1 MNDPLV
7 SVLVVNFNGAAH
19 LPGCLLA
26 LARQSLPRHRFEVV
40 VLDNASVD
48 GSAELVREH
57 PWMTLVRSPVNL
69 GFAEGN
75 NVAARYAH
83 GSRLVLLNNDTLP
96 DPHWLT
102 ELVRVSDR
110 HPGRL
115 VASKLVFAHDPTLM
129 NSGGLVLLRDGRGAD
144 LGFRRPDDGRFE
156 RTQPVFAGC
165 GAALLVPRP
174 PHGRLLFRGEY
185 FVYYEDTELG
195 WRHRRAGSGC
205 VFAPRALVRH
215 VHGAAAGDR
224 SPVFARY
231 NDRNRALTALRH
243 GDPVAAAYSLAAL
256 AAKAVRGQLP
266 AALSAVRHAPR
277 VLAERFGFVGGN

>member
-1 MNDPLV
+1 MDPSLV

-26 LARQSLPRHRFEVV
+26 LSRQTLPRHRFEVV
-40 VLDNASVD
+40 LLDNASAD
-48 GSAELVREH
+48 GSADLTAGVPFVRLVQSR
-57 PWMTLVRSPVNL
+57 VNL

-75 NVAARYAH
+75 NRSARYAH

-110 HPGRL
+110 HPGKL
-115 VASKLVFAHDPTLM
+115 VASKLVFAHDPTLV
-129 NSGGLVLLRDGRGAD
+129 NSGGMALLRDGRGAD
-144 LGFRRPDDGRFE
+144 HGFRRPDDGRFE
-156 RTQPVFAGC
+156 RTRPVFAGC

-174 PHGRLLFRGEY
+174 PPGRPLFRGEY

-195 WRHRRAGSGC
+195 WRHRRAGGGC

-215 VHGAAAGDR
+215 VHGAAAGAR
-224 SPVFARY
+224 SPVFRLY
-231 NDRNRALTALRH
+231 NDRNRLLTALRH
-243 GDPVAAAYSLAAL
+243 GDPVTAAYAAAAVG
-256 AAKAVRGQLP
+256 AKAVRGNWRP
-266 AALSAVRHAPR
+266 VWSAVRHVPQVIA
-277 VLAERFGFVGGN
+277 ARFGGG